1 MSRQDR
7 RTADAIRRK
16 ATATLETLFG
26 DEKVAPPGWARVY
39 VPPPWPLHRQSRCK
53 VCGDRGAMIRILWRQ
68 FPDAEHLR
76 YTFAVICAEHN
87 EEPHIGK
94 LADEAFGASS

>member
-1 MSRQDR
+1 
-7 RTADAIRRK
+7 
-16 ATATLETLFG
+16 
-26 DEKVAPPGWARVY
+26 
-39 VPPPWPLHRQSRCK
+39 
-53 VCGDRGAMIRILWRQ
+53 MIRILWRQ